1 MTGILDTDV
10 VVRYLIDE
18 PPDLADAATGIIET
32 EEQLLLPSVV
42 IAEVAHVLR
51 SVYSVKRSD
60 IADQLLDLIQR
71 ANVRALDLDR
81 GVVIDALLMCRES
94 GRVSFP
100 DALVW
105 AAARSSGIRVVYSL
119 DRRFPSDG
127 IEVRDAP

>member
-1 MTGILDTDV
+1 MTGILDTNV